1 MDDRTALQSRY
12 PLHPQSALES
22 RSTLQSLNDRQLVN
36 ALTTITMFER
46 GAIAKVVVG
55 IAEFDRRRLFLPLGY
70 TSLFAYCTLRLGF
83 SQDEAFHRIEAA
95 RVSRRVPLILDYLEK
110 GAINLTTVRL
120 LGPHLNGDNHKR
132 LLDAASYQKR
142 PEVDMLIARLRP
154 KPDVPSTIRKLPD
167 IAARQLAPAPAMSTN
182 APENPASPV
191 PRAVPDGT
199 QPLVPGGFPGSPG
212 NGAGAETRPTGG
224 AADSAVVPGAARQI
238 PARRAIV
245 APLSESSYR
254 LQITLSKASHDT
266 LREIQALIRHVIP
279 NGDPAA
285 IVARSLNLL
294 LEELHRRKTAQV
306 KRPRAGKS
314 ASPRGRHIPAHVRR
328 KVWERDGGRC
338 AFVSA
343 EGVRCD
349 ADGFVEYHHV
359 TPYARGGKATAGNIE
374 LRCRA
379 HNAHEAELVYG
390 RAGPR

>member
-1 MDDRTALQSRY
+1 MQQRPVIQSGSSLRSLTDR
-12 PLHPQSALES
+12 H
-22 RSTLQSLNDRQLVN
+22 LVN
-36 ALTTITMFER
+36 TLTTLAVFER
-46 GAIAKVVVG
+46 AAIAKLVAAL
-55 IAEFDRRRLFLPLGY
+55 AEFDRRRLFLPLGF
-70 TSLFAYCTLRLGF
+70 TSLFAYCTNRLGL
-83 SQDEAFHRIEAA
+83 SQDEAFYRIEAA
-95 RVSRRVPLILDYLEK
+95 RVARRFPAVLDYLEK
-110 GAINLTTVRL
+110 GAINLSTVRL

-167 IAARQLAPAPAMSTN
+167 IAARQIAPAPATSTS
-182 APENPASPV
+182 APANPASPV
-191 PRAVPDGT
+191 PRGVPDGT
-199 QPLVPGGFPGSPG
+199 EPMVSGGPPASPG
-212 NGAGAETRPTGG
+212 NGADAETRPTGG
-224 AADSAVVPGAARQI
+224 AAVSAVVPDAARQI

-245 APLSESSYR
+245 VPLSESSYR
-254 LQITLSKASHDT
+254 LQITLSRASHDT

-285 IVARSLNLL
+285 IVARSLDLL
-294 LEELHRRKTAQV
+294 LEDLRRRKTAQV
-306 KRPRAGKS
+306 NRPRAGKD
-314 ASPRGRHIPAHVRR
+314 ASPRGRHIPAYVRR
-328 KVWERDGGRC
+328 KVWERDRGRC
-338 AFVSA
+338 AFVST

-359 TPYARGGKATAGNIE
+359 KPYARGGKATAGNIE